1 MSRRNTCAPE
11 RQLALALVA
20 TRARREANRPA
31 IAELAS
37 RIDFPTLEQQLR
49 AQGMLSLIGWRLL
62 KLTEHTPDDFVE
74 RVRDYD
80 RQAQRQ
86 GVDQQLLTVRL
97 TAGLSDAGIRALPLK
112 GPLLSERIHGE
123 LGARV
128 SADIDLLVEDADLV
142 AAIDVLSTLGY
153 RRAPRAMPPH
163 LSRPDLH
170 ECLRSTVGLPEVEL
184 HWRVSY
190 YEEQSFS
197 TGMLRR
203 SSPGPDGCLFP
214 TAPDE
219 LIALLLFYAR
229 DGMVGL
235 RLLAD
240 LTGWW
245 DRVGDTL
252 TPGEI
257 DELAHEHPAIVSA
270 VATAALAAKRLGGLP
285 AEDIFGPETLS
296 RASHPAIRLSNWC
309 VRGRKSQIAANLLMV
324 DYLLC
329 PRSQRGTLVTRHLWR
344 EEGALCG
351 EWAETAVT
359 RGTLMRVRIL
369 HMARVFGR
377 CLIALW
383 QLRRGGEWAPVPADL
398 RAGGKDEE

>member
-1 MSRRNTCAPE
+1 MSHPTSSTSEQR
-11 RQLALALVA
+11 LALALVG
-20 TRARREANRPA
+20 TRVRREANHST

-37 RIDFPTLEQQLR
+37 RTDFRTLETLLR
-49 AQGMLSLIGWRLL
+49 TQGILSLVGQRLL
-62 KLTEHTPDDFVE
+62 ALTDRAPDGFVE

-86 GVDQQLLTVRL
+86 GIDQQLLTVRL
-97 TAGLSDAGIRALPLK
+97 TTALSEAGIRALPLK
-112 GPLLSERIHGE
+112 GPLLGERIHGE

-153 RRAPRAMPPH
+153 RHAPRAIPPH

-170 ECLRSTVGLPEVEL
+170 ECLRSTVGLPEIEL

-190 YEEQSFS
+190 YEEQGFS
-197 TGMLRR
+197 AGMLRR

-214 TAPDE
+214 MVPDE

-240 LTGWW
+240 LTSWW
-245 DRVGDTL
+245 DRFGGML
-252 TPGEI
+252 TPGEM
-257 DELAHEHPAIVSA
+257 DELAREHTSIICA
-270 VATAALAAKRLGGLP
+270 VATAALTAERLGGLP
-285 AEDIFGPETLS
+285 AQDLFEPEILS
-296 RASHPAIRLSNWC
+296 RASRPAIRLSNWC
-309 VRGRKSQIAANLLMV
+309 TRGRKSQIAANLLMV

-329 PRSQRGTLVTRHLWR
+329 PRNQRGTLVTRHLWR

-359 RGTLMRVRIL
+359 RSALMRARIL
-369 HMARVFGR
+369 HIARVSGR

-383 QLRRGGEWAPVPADL
+383 QLRRGGEWAPVPVSL
-398 RAGGKDEE
+398 HPGGKDEE